1 MAADLTCRER
11 PGRTTGPQQVH
22 DMDKTGYSFEASD
35 VLFGLADS
43 LPNDG
48 KTFGYVKVPYSSD
61 VSAYGFIAVPIAII
75 GNGDGP
81 TALLMAGSQGD
92 EFEGQI
98 ALARMARTLTPDS
111 MTGRVIIVPMANAPA
126 AQAGRRNS
134 PIDGLN
140 LNRIYPGD
148 VRGMPTAMIAS
159 YLERHLMSG
168 ADIVL
173 DLHSGGRSMRYLP
186 CATIIDHSDATERA
200 RRLAL
205 ALAFGA
211 PSVLI
216 NHAFGERTSTGAA
229 RRAGAVRIGAEI
241 GGGGSMEKALVDLT
255 FDGVMNTLAW
265 SGIVP
270 ESFAKQSQTPADAV
284 YDVVQ
289 ERDYVYAL
297 SDGLFEPAVL
307 LGDKVE
313 EGDLAGLLHDPSRT
327 LSDPVEVRFR
337 ASGTVVCL
345 RVPAL
350 TERGDCLAHL
360 SRDFEGRFDGELQQA
375 RSSRWLRDLYQRN
388 RPQVRRPRSAQG
400 EGLR

>member
-1 MAADLTCRER
+1 MDE
-11 PGRTTGPQQVH
+11 TGA
-22 DMDKTGYSFEASD
+22 SFEASD
-35 VLFGLADS
+35 VLFGLANS
-43 LPNDG
+43 LPNVG

-61 VSAYGFIAVPIAII
+61 LSAYGFIALPIAII

-92 EFEGQI
+92 EYEGQI
-98 ALARMARTLTPDS
+98 ALARIARTLTPES
-111 MTGRVIIVPMANAPA
+111 MTGRVIIVSMANAPA
-126 AQAGRRNS
+126 ARAGLRNS
-134 PIDGLN
+134 PIDGFN

-159 YLERHLMSG
+159 YLERHLMSA

-173 DLHSGGRSMRYLP
+173 DLHSGGRSLQLLP

-200 RRLAL
+200 HRLAL
-205 ALAFGA
+205 VLAFGA

-216 NHAFGERTSTGAA
+216 SHAFEERNSSGAA

-241 GGGGSMEKALVDLT
+241 GGGASVEQALVDLT

-270 ESFAKQSQTPADAV
+270 ESYAKHSQTPADAV

-289 ERDYVYAL
+289 ERDYIYAL
-297 SDGLFEPAVL
+297 YDGLFEPAVL
-307 LGDKVE
+307 LGDRVE
-313 EGDLAGLLHDPSRT
+313 EGDLAGLLHDPSRM
-327 LSDPVEVRFR
+327 LNDPVEVRFG

-345 RVPAL
+345 RAPAL
-350 TERGDCLAHL
+350 SERGDCLAHL
-360 SRDFEGRFDGELQQA
+360 ARDFQERSPGELRQA
-375 RSSRWLRDLYQRN
+375 RSSQWLRNLYRRN
-388 RPQVRRPRSAQG
+388 RPQVRRPRPATG

>member
-1 MAADLTCRER
+1 
-11 PGRTTGPQQVH
+11 
-22 DMDKTGYSFEASD
+22 MDEVGSAFEASD
-35 VLFGLADS
+35 VLFGLADA

-48 KTFGYVKVPYSSD
+48 ETFGYVKVPYSSD
-61 VSAYGFIAVPIAII
+61 QSAYGFIALPIAII

-92 EFEGQI
+92 EYEGQI
-98 ALARMARTLTPDS
+98 ALARIARTLSPES

-134 PIDGLN
+134 PIDGFN

-148 VRGMPTAMIAS
+148 VRGRPTAMIAS
-159 YLERHLMSG
+159 YLERHLMSV
-168 ADIVL
+168 ADIVV
-173 DLHSGGRSMRYLP
+173 DLHSGGGSMRFSP
-186 CATIIDHSDATERA
+186 CATIIDHADATERA

-216 NHAFGERTSTGAA
+216 SHAFEERNSSGAA

-241 GGGGSMEKALVDLT
+241 GGGASAERALVDLT

-270 ESFAKQSQTPADAV
+270 ESSADQRQTPADAI
-284 YDVVQ
+284 YDVLQ
-289 ERDYVYAL
+289 ERDYVYAT

-313 EGDLAGLLHDPSRT
+313 KGDLAGLLHDPSRM
-327 LSDPVEVRFR
+327 LNDPVEVRFR
-337 ASGTVVCL
+337 ASGTVVCA
-345 RVPAL
+345 RAPAL
-350 TERGDCLAHL
+350 SERGDCLGHL
-360 SRDFEGRFDGELQQA
+360 ARDFQERFPGELRQA
-375 RSSRWLRDLYQRN
+375 RSSRWLRDLYRRN
-388 RPQVRRPRSAQG
+388 RPRIRGPRPAPSEDSR
-400 EGLR
+400 